1 MRVVVTSN
9 GTDLSAEASPTF
21 GRCLTYV
28 FVDTETM
35 EFEAVANPAANASGG
50 AGIQAAQFIVEQG
63 VQAVLAGN
71 VGPNA
76 YDVLQAANLPVFRHM
91 GGTVRQAVEAHVAG
105 KLQSVGGANVG
116 THAGMGARRG
126 GQSAAPPAR
135 SARPRT
141 ERIAALREEAADL
154 RGRLAQIIEQL
165 DSLERGG

>member
-1 MRVVVTSN
+1 MRVVVASN
-9 GTDLSAEASPTF
+9 GTDLSAEASPSF
-21 GRCLTYV
+21 GRCLAYV

-50 AGIQAAQFIVEQG
+50 AGIQAAQFVVEQG

-76 YDVLQAANLPVFRHM
+76 YDVLQAANMPVFRHT
-91 GGTVRQAVEAHVAG
+91 GGTVRQAVEAYVAG

-116 THAGMGARRG
+116 AHAGMGMKRG
-126 GQSAAPPAR
+126 SQSAAPPER
-135 SARPRT
+135 STSYR
-141 ERIAALREEAADL
+141 EEKVAALREEAADL

-165 DSLERGG
+165 DNLEKEG